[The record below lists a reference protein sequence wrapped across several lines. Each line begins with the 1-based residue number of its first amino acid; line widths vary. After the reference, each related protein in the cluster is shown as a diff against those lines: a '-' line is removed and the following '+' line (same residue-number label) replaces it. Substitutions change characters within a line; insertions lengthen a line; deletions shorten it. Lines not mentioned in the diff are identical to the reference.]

1 MLIYIE
7 YFSRRPGIDLADFHR
22 TVTSAQD
29 EWSTGYSEEQLIIR
43 AARTWRLGPE
53 PEYFCVWSTPNAGL
67 DRIDAWDREF
77 RTPQG
82 MEQVALF
89 SRVAR
94 MDIAGCYRPL
104 LPPIPSRNGI
114 YYAEFFR
121 AGANQQEIRMMYED
135 RAKRHQDLTLNLLIH
150 RIGGLAPDPG
160 GLAMWTLP
168 SFSMV
173 GSIATEFQAAGQT
186 LTPVAAGTYVD
197 IGREIL

>member
-7 YFSRRPGIDLADFHR
+7 YFSRRPGIDLVDFHR

-43 AARTWRLGPE
+43 AGRTWRLGPE
-53 PEYFCVWSTPNAGL
+53 PEYLCVWSTPNAGL
-67 DRIDAWDREF
+67 ERIDAWDREF

-82 MEQVALF
+82 IEHAAQFA
-89 SRVAR
+89 RVAR
-94 MDIAGCYRPL
+94 IDIAGCYRPL
-104 LPPIPSRNGI
+104 MPPKPSRNGI

-121 AGANQQEIRMMYED
+121 AGAGPQEIRAMYED
-135 RAKRHQDLTLNLLIH
+135 RARRHQDLTLNLLVQ

-160 GLAMWTLP
+160 GLALWTVP
-168 SFSMV
+168 SFSIV
-173 GSIATEFQAAGQT
+173 ESIATEFQADGQT
-186 LTPVAAGTYVD
+186 LTPVTAGTYVD

>member
-7 YFSRRPGIDLADFHR
+7 YFSRRPGVDLVDFQR

-29 EWSTGYSEEQLIIR
+29 EWSTGYSADQLIIR
-43 AARTWRLGPE
+43 AGRTWRLGPE

-67 DRIDAWDREF
+67 ERIDAWDREF

-82 MEQVALF
+82 IEHAAQFA
-89 SRVAR
+89 RVAR
-94 MDIAGCYRPL
+94 IDIAGCYRPL
-104 LPPIPSRNGI
+104 MQPIPSRNGI

-121 AGANQQEIRMMYED
+121 SGAGQQGIRAMYED
-135 RAKRHQDLTLNLLIH
+135 RARRHQDLTLNLLIQ

-160 GLAMWTLP
+160 GLAMWTVP

-173 GSIATEFQAAGQT
+173 ESIATEFQADGQT